1 MTNADTKVALVTGG
15 AQRIGARPVT
25 PGNRADRVGDELATT
40 SDQWSRRIEVATDLP
55 LMQHEVRNARGD
67 G

>member
-1 MTNADTKVALVTGG
+1 MEEIQVYALGRKLHR
-15 AQRIGARPVT
+15 AKRPVT

-55 LMQHEVRNARGD
+55 LMQREVLEKAAG
-67 G
+67 